1 MSDIYD
7 INARFFEALTL
18 IQEAELEF
26 VLCGGLAASQ
36 YRDQPRLTADIDFIV
51 WDEPKSRKS
60 AWNIIKS
67 MGLKPHELRKAD
79 LDGGPL
85 FAIEAKSTPVQ
96 VFVGRKPEDKRAI
109 GIDFLL
115 SNRLGAAQALTRGQ
129 HNLADFGGA
138 KVPMITIEDLIVAK
152 LVAARPKDVDD
163 LLSIF
168 SAQSDLDIP
177 YLSGQ
182 LEGLSLTIPIQV
194 QSAMPPVLARFSRK
208 LSRRAKRAKPDAGSG
223 RRR

>member
-7 INARFFEALTL
+7 IQARFFEALSL
-18 IQEAELEF
+18 IQEAKLEY

-51 WDEPKSRKS
+51 RDEPKSRAS
-60 AWNIIKS
+60 ARKIITT

-129 HNLADFGGA
+129 NNLVDFGST

-163 LLSIF
+163 LVSIF
-168 SAQSDLDIP
+168 SSHPDFDIP

-182 LEGLSLTIPIQV
+182 LEELSILIPTQV
-194 QSAMPPVLARFSRK
+194 QGVMPPALARFARK
-208 LSRRAKRAKPDAGSG
+208 LS
-223 RRR
+223 